1 MSENRGLKLIGVI
14 FLVLWLILST
24 GSLSAAPPLPTER
37 TLPFVK
43 GQVLVKV
50 KPGVLP
56 SRVAHAVGARVQR
69 GIGDGSIYILEL
81 KEGSVPAAVQRL
93 KAMPGVAFAEPNWLR
108 QLHGTPDDGGYF
120 LKWDL
125 NNDGSLCDGSDCATT
140 DADMDW
146 QEAYTLLGST
156 FNGSAVVAVID
167 TGIDL
172 YHPDLNDK
180 IVPGYDYLDGDAD
193 PMDTYGHGTHV
204 AGIALAETDN
214 GGEDAENDS
223 VGVGYSPNIT
233 VMPLRVCDENGCPTS
248 AIVDAIYHAADN
260 GANVINLSLGGPIGS
275 ASEEQAINYAWE
287 KGLVIVASSGNDGA
301 ARVSYPAAFANCIAV
316 GSTNW
321 HDQLAP
327 YSNKGNDLDVVA
339 PGGDMDKYHDPGGI
353 YSTMPTYDV
362 YLTTSYSYSKY
373 YDQLQGTSMAAPQV
387 SGLAA
392 LLFAVGVTDAD
403 GDGKINDEIRDIIES
418 TADDLG
424 KSGWD
429 REYGWGRIN
438 VYNAIVAATG
448 GGNKPPVATF
458 TYTCSGLTCDFDASG
473 SSDPDGSIVSY
484 AWDFGDGSTGSGVTV
499 SHTYGTA
506 GTYTVVLTVSDDDGA
521 TDTDSQQ
528 VTVSQGEGTMHVS
541 AIDMWYVKRG
551 LNYFVYTQVIIEDE
565 AGNPVSEAIVYVTT
579 TLPDGSTVSDSG
591 TTGSDGGVTFN
602 VRSQQTG
609 TYTSEVTGVTHDSL
623 TYDPAANV
631 ESSESLVVP

>member
-1 MSENRGLKLIGVI
+1 
-14 FLVLWLILST
+14 
-24 GSLSAAPPLPTER
+24 
-37 TLPFVK
+37 
-43 GQVLVKV
+43 
-50 KPGVLP
+50 
-56 SRVAHAVGARVQR
+56 
-69 GIGDGSIYILEL
+69 
-81 KEGSVPAAVQRL
+81 
-93 KAMPGVAFAEPNWLR
+93 
-108 QLHGTPDDGGYF
+108 
-120 LKWDL
+120 
-125 NNDGSLCDGSDCATT
+125 
-140 DADMDW
+140 
-146 QEAYTLLGST
+146 
-156 FNGSAVVAVID
+156 
-167 TGIDL
+167 
-172 YHPDLNDK
+172 
-180 IVPGYDYLDGDAD
+180 
-193 PMDTYGHGTHV
+193 
-204 AGIALAETDN
+204 
-214 GGEDAENDS
+214 
-223 VGVGYSPNIT
+223 
-233 VMPLRVCDENGCPTS
+233 
-248 AIVDAIYHAADN
+248 
-260 GANVINLSLGGPIGS
+260 
-275 ASEEQAINYAWE
+275 
-287 KGLVIVASSGNDGA
+287 
-301 ARVSYPAAFANCIAV
+301 
-316 GSTNW
+316 
-321 HDQLAP
+321 
-327 YSNKGNDLDVVA
+327 
-339 PGGDMDKYHDPGGI
+339 
-353 YSTMPTYDV
+353 
-362 YLTTSYSYSKY
+362 
-373 YDQLQGTSMAAPQV
+373 MAAPQV